1 MIEDPS
7 PDPGDHGDHG
17 DPAAPGRERAVAAP
31 WALEDVYDPE
41 TLALIDEA
49 PVRRSGPP
57 QGIGDARV
65 PLAGPA
71 DPDPDRPPSDDEL
84 LEVEAAGGTPAIVRR
99 GRSGVAGLLMAGVMS
114 GVAEVLDPDRLQPEM
129 VEFTPDRPDP
139 ETMPVQFIHVPGDPA
154 GSRLIIRPWLF
165 RR

>member
-7 PDPGDHGDHG
+7 SDPGTRGTDG
-17 DPAAPGRERAVAAP
+17 ATAEA

-41 TLALIDEA
+41 TLALIDDA

-57 QGIGDARV
+57 RGIGDARV
-65 PLAGPA
+65 PLAALA
-71 DPDPDRPPSDDEL
+71 DPDADPALTEDEL
-84 LEVEAAGGTPAIVRR
+84 LDVEATGGTPGVVRR

-139 ETMPVQFIHVPGDPA
+139 ETMPVQFVYVPGDPA